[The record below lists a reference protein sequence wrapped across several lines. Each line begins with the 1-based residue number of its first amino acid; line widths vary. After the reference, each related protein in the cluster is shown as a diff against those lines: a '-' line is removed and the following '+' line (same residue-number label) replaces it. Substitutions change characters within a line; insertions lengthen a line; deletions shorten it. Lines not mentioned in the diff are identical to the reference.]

1 MPFHPGRDLIAQAKI
16 FDVKLSIMQNNLKY
30 KNLKT
35 KLEERN
41 RSLKERIVNK
51 HQEAFFWAQNNTKQ
65 LAAGAMGS
73 LMLLAAPSS
82 NYLPKPSES
91 SISAQFVDISENMFV
106 VSDIKKYLPDTVS
119 ELLPQQ
125 EEKISEILSNYYG
138 FSVKP
143 DINGLRLNRTY
154 GYIGLEQHLK
164 RYPGDNIDEHFQ
176 TDFEANQYRSSG
188 LAPGL
193 GGFGYFAH
201 SKSELTQQDI
211 DREKYYI
218 AVQSFLSPGFSERT
232 REYINFFRYR
242 KMLLVNPNS
251 GRAIVVV
258 IGDAG
263 PAVWTG
269 KQLGGSPEVMSH
281 LERVDGRA
289 RGAVLYFF
297 IDDPEDKIPLG
308 PIEPKQ

>member
-1 MPFHPGRDLIAQAKI
+1 MPDDIR
-16 FDVKLSIMQNNLKY
+16 Y
-30 KNLKT
+30 KNLKE
-35 KLEERN
+35 KLQERN
-41 RSLKERIVNK
+41 RSLKERVVTK
-51 HQEAFFWAQNNTKQ
+51 HREAFEWAQDNTKQ
-65 LAAGAMGS
+65 IAAGAMGG
-73 LMLLAAPSS
+73 LLLISS
-82 NYLPKPSES
+82 PGANLLPKPDDNSHN
-91 SISAQFVDISENMFV
+91 AQFVDLPENMFV
-106 VSDIKKYLPDTVS
+106 VSDVKKYLPDEVG
-119 ELLPQQ
+119 EILPQQ
-125 EEKISEILSNYYG
+125 EEKISEILSGYYG

-143 DINGLRLNRTY
+143 EINGFRLNRTY

-164 RYPGDNIDEHFQ
+164 RYPGDNVDEHFQ

-201 SKSELTQQDI
+201 SKKELTQKDI

-218 AVQSFLSPGFSERT
+218 AVQSFLAPGFSEKT
-232 REYINFFRYR
+232 REYINFFKYR
-242 KMLLVNPNS
+242 KMLVVNPNN
-251 GRAIVVV
+251 GRAVVVV

-269 KQLGGSPEVMSH
+269 KQLGGSPEVMGH

-308 PIEPKQ
+308 PIEPVASSQ

>member
-1 MPFHPGRDLIAQAKI
+1 MPDDIR
-16 FDVKLSIMQNNLKY
+16 Y
-30 KNLKT
+30 KNLKE
-35 KLEERN
+35 KLQERN
-41 RSLKERIVNK
+41 RSLKERIVTK
-51 HQEAFFWAQNNTKQ
+51 HKEAFEWAQDNTKQ
-65 LAAGAMGS
+65 IAAGAMGG
-73 LMLLAAPSS
+73 LLLIASPGA
-82 NYLPKPSES
+82 NLLPKPDES
-91 SISAQFVDISENMFV
+91 TQSSQFVDLPENMFV
-106 VSDIKKYLPDTVS
+106 ISDMKPYLPDTVG
-119 ELLPQQ
+119 EILPQQ
-125 EEKISEILSNYYG
+125 EEKISEVLSNYYG

-143 DINGLRLNRTY
+143 EINGLRLNRTY

-164 RYPGDNIDEHFQ
+164 RYPGDNVDEHFQ

-201 SKSELTQQDI
+201 SKDEMTQKDI

-218 AVQSFLSPGFSERT
+218 AVQSFLAPGFSERA
-232 REYINFFRYR
+232 REYINFFKYR
-242 KMLLVNPNS
+242 KMLVVNPNN
-251 GRAIVVV
+251 GRAVVAV

-269 KQLGGSPEVMSH
+269 KQLGGSPEVMGH

-308 PIEPKQ
+308 PIEPVASSQ

>member
-1 MPFHPGRDLIAQAKI
+1 MPDDIR
-16 FDVKLSIMQNNLKY
+16 Y
-30 KNLKT
+30 KNLKE
-35 KLEERN
+35 KLQERN
-41 RSLKERIVNK
+41 KSLKERIVTK
-51 HQEAFFWAQNNTKQ
+51 HKEAFEWAQDNTKQ
-65 LAAGAMGS
+65 IAAGAMGG
-73 LMLLAAPSS
+73 LLLISS
-82 NYLPKPSES
+82 PGSNLLPKPDDNSQN
-91 SISAQFVDISENMFV
+91 AQFVDLPENMFV
-106 VSDIKKYLPDTVS
+106 VSDVKKYLPDEVG
-119 ELLPQQ
+119 EILPQQ
-125 EEKISEILSNYYG
+125 EEKISEILSGYYG

-143 DINGLRLNRTY
+143 EINGFRLNRTY

-164 RYPGDNIDEHFQ
+164 RYPGDNVDEHFQ

-201 SKSELTQQDI
+201 SKKEMTQQDI

-218 AVQSFLSPGFSERT
+218 AVQSFLSPGFSEKT
-232 REYINFFRYR
+232 REYIKFFKYR
-242 KMLLVNPNS
+242 KMLLVNPNN

-258 IGDAG
+258 VGDAG

-308 PIEPKQ
+308 PIEPKNDN